1 MHADYVIVG
10 AGSGG
15 SALAYRLAR
24 LAHDPEADD
33 ATLMPTSRY
42 AMVGIAQGLE
52 HALSALKPLLE
63 KNDG

>member
-1 MHADYVIVG
+1 MPDLREVIERLEEDRLKC
-10 AGSGG
+10 
-15 SALAYRLAR
+15 LA
-24 LAHDPEADD
+24 EADD